1 MKEFLLF
8 FAKKQND
15 TENVTSKKPFPF
27 MFDAA
32 SKPIR
37 ERNDWAPNKM
47 MTQLD
52 QFNMNLVGQVEWLPI
67 SKYRITSPSL
77 LLRPGVLVPLLFA
90 LVTVVVVTTPLL
102 LGVLLPIL
110 MVVIN
115 VLPLRF

>member
-1 MKEFLLF
+1 
-8 FAKKQND
+8 
-15 TENVTSKKPFPF
+15 

-67 SKYRITSPSL
+67 SKYRITVDHPGHCSCSHHPTLAGSPAAHTDGCNQCTAS
-77 LLRPGVLVPLLFA
+77 
-90 LVTVVVVTTPLL
+90 
-102 LGVLLPIL
+102 
-110 MVVIN
+110 
-115 VLPLRF
+115 